1 MEEDKAEERANMMGD
16 PRGTG
21 LKGDE
26 AGGGLVRR
34 RRGRVQGGGGPN

>member
-1 MEEDKAEERANMMGD
+1 MEEDKAQERANMMGD

-21 LKGDE
+21 SNEDE

-34 RRGRVQGGGGPN
+34 RRGHKNNNY